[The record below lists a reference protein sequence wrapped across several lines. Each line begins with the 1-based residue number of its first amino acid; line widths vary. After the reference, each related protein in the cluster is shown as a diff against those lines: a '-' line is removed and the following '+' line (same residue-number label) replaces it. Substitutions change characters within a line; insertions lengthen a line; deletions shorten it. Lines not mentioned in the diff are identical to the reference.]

1 MRHLRVYG
9 SLRAVALLGVLLCLA
24 VASQAADHHKEL
36 AKRIDAIL
44 ARPEVARG
52 FWGVEIEELDTGNI
66 VYSHDADRLFTPASN
81 TKLFTTAATLALIG
95 PDYHFRTT
103 IESATAPDKYGRISG
118 DLVLVGRGD
127 PNLSGRALPY
137 MLKTERPMPPEQAL
151 AELADQIV
159 ARGIKVVDG
168 DIVADD
174 SYYVYERYG
183 EGWSQDDLVWEWGA
197 PVSALAV
204 NDNVVYLNILPAEKV
219 GERAFVTVSPF
230 AGYFQIDNKVM
241 TSPSGAWPR
250 KVYVQRQPGSN
261 HLEIWGNIPSDD
273 KGAGEAVAIDDP
285 ADFCARLLTELLT
298 RRGVVIYGKTRV
310 HHTPMASL
318 GTITVNTNVPLGGG
332 GEAQSASTSQVSQV
346 VLAEHTSMPL
356 AFDVQ
361 VINKVSQNLHAEMML
376 RLLGREK
383 GTSGSVAAGL
393 EVLRTF
399 LARADVRPE
408 EYVFYDGSGLSR
420 QNLVSP
426 RAMVKL
432 LRYATRQSWSA
443 QFTSSLPVA
452 GVDGTMTFRL
462 KELPAGASVKGKTG
476 SLDHVNAL
484 SGYLTTSRG
493 ERLVF
498 SIICNNHTLQS
509 HQAADVLDE
518 IVLEAERFKN

>member
-1 MRHLRVYG
+1 MQYLRVYG
-9 SLRAVALLGVLLCLA
+9 SLQKVAVLALLLCFA
-24 VASQAADHHKEL
+24 AAAPAADRHKEL
-36 AKRIDAIL
+36 AKKIDAIL

-52 FWGVEIEELDTGNI
+52 FWGVDFQELETGTV

-137 MLKTERPMPPEQAL
+137 MLKTQRPMPPDQAL

-159 ARGIKVVDG
+159 ARGVKVIDG

-174 SYYVYERYG
+174 SFYVYERYG

-204 NDNVVYLNILPAEKV
+204 NDNVVYLNILPGEHV
-219 GERAFVTVSPF
+219 GERAFITLTPY
-230 AGYFQIDNKVM
+230 AGYFQVENHVM
-241 TSPSGAWPR
+241 TSPAGGWPR

-261 HLEIWGNIPSDD
+261 HLEIWGNIPLDD
-273 KGAGEAVAIDDP
+273 TGAGEAVAMDDP
-285 ADFCARLLTELLT
+285 ADFCAKLLSELLAK
-298 RRGVVIYGKTRV
+298 RGVVVYGKTRAR
-310 HHTPMASL
+310 HTPMASL
-318 GTITVNTNVPLGGG
+318 GTITVSTSAPLGGG
-332 GEAQSASTSQVSQV
+332 GETQAQPSGAGSQV
-346 VLAEHTSMPL
+346 VLAEHNSGPL
-356 AFDVQ
+356 SFDVQ

-383 GTSGSVAAGL
+383 GTSGSIAAGL
-393 EVLRTF
+393 EVLRGF
-399 LARADVRPE
+399 LSRADVRPE
-408 EYVFYDGSGLSR
+408 EYAFYDGSGLSR

-426 RAMVKL
+426 HATVKL
-432 LRYATRQSWSA
+432 LRYASQQSWSA
-443 QFTSSLPVA
+443 VFTSSLPLG
-452 GVDGTMTFRL
+452 GVDGTLASHM
-462 KELPAGASVKGKTG
+462 KNLPAGAVVRGKTG

-498 SIICNNHTLQS
+498 SMMCNNHKLQS
-509 HQAADVLDE
+509 REAADIFDE
-518 IVLEAERFKN
+518 IVREVEHYKD

>member
-1 MRHLRVYG
+1 MRHLRVFG
-9 SLRAVALLGVLLCLA
+9 SPRQIAVVVLLLCLA
-24 VASQAADHHKEL
+24 AAAHAAEHHKEL
-36 AKRIDAIL
+36 AKRIDTIL
-44 ARPEVARG
+44 ARPELARS
-52 FWGVEIEELDTGNI
+52 FWGVEIQELETGSV

-103 IESATAPDKYGRISG
+103 IESTSAPDKYGRISG

-127 PNLSGRALPY
+127 PNLSGRSLPY

-174 SYYVYERYG
+174 SFYVYERYG

-197 PVSALAV
+197 PVSALSV
-204 NDNVVYLNILPAEKV
+204 NDNVVFLNILP
-219 GERAFVTVSPF
+219 GEHAGDHAFITLSPY
-230 AGYFQIDNKVM
+230 AGYFHVENQVM
-241 TSPSGAWPR
+241 TAPGGFPR

-261 HLEIWGNIPSDD
+261 RLEIWGNIPLDD
-273 KGAGEAVAIDDP
+273 TGAGEAVAIDDP
-285 ADFCARLLTELLT
+285 ADFCARLLSELLAK
-298 RRGVVIYGKTRV
+298 RGVVIYGKVRV
-310 HHTPMASL
+310 RHTPIASL

-332 GEAQSASTSQVSQV
+332 GEVQPGTSLPV
-346 VLAEHTSMPL
+346 VLAERTSVPL
-356 AFDVQ
+356 SFDVQ
-361 VINKVSQNLHAEMML
+361 VVNKVSQNLHAEMML

-383 GTSGSVAAGL
+383 GTSGSIAAGL

-399 LARADVRPE
+399 LSRADVRPE

-426 RAMVKL
+426 HATVKL
-432 LRYATRQSWSA
+432 LRYASQQSWSA
-443 QFTSSLPVA
+443 VYTASLPLA
-452 GVDGTMTFRL
+452 GVDGTMASRL
-462 KELPAGASVKGKTG
+462 KDLPAGAVVRAKTG
-476 SLDHVNAL
+476 SLDHVNAV

-493 ERLVF
+493 ERFAF
-498 SIICNNHTLQS
+498 SIMCNNHTLQS
-509 HQAADVLDE
+509 RPAGDIIDE
-518 IVLEAERFKN
+518 ILLAAEHIRN